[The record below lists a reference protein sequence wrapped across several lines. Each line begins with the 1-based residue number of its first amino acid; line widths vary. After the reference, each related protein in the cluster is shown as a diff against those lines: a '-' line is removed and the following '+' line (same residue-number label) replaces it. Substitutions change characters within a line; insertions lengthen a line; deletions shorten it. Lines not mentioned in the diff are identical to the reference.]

1 VINKLRCT
9 TTKPSCGRIDAKAVT
24 GNAKDVTGHSE
35 AWQAQH
41 EGGVAPSLGL
51 FYGFVVYL
59 ADDLIG

>member
-1 VINKLRCT
+1 VT
-9 TTKPSCGRIDAKAVT
+9 GYAKALT
-24 GNAKDVTGHSE
+24 GNAKEVTSHSE

-51 FYGFVVYL
+51 FYGFIVYL